1 MTTTPTSKTPDSL
14 FTSAEWYERTINWSA
29 RLAREIPVL
38 MDVLGPP
45 GSGGIIDAGCGTGH
59 QAVALAE
66 RGYRVVGSDLS
77 EEMLA
82 IARRT
87 AEGAG
92 TAPRFVATPYAKLHA
107 TLGDGFDG
115 LYCLGNALAAT
126 GSREGVREAIGQF
139 AACLR
144 TGGRLFVQILNFA
157 PMRATN
163 PCVRGPR
170 VCKVNGVEY
179 ISVRQ
184 FHFGGDAIQV
194 TNVAVFN
201 DGGWKQHAHSG
212 TLYPI
217 TQEELQQWCGE
228 VGLRIDALWSGYE
241 RTTFDVERSVDLIV
255 EATRT

>member
-1 MTTTPTSKTPDSL
+1 MTTTPTSKTPGNL
-14 FTSAEWYERTINWSA
+14 FTSAEWYERTINWAA

-38 MDVLGPP
+38 VDVFGPP

-92 TAPRFVATPYAKLHA
+92 ATPRFVTAPYAKLHA

-144 TGGRLFVQILNFA
+144 TGGRLFVQILNFE
-157 PMRATN
+157 PMRATV

-170 VCKVNGVEY
+170 VCEVNGVEY

-184 FHFGGDAIQV
+184 FHFGGEAIQV
-194 TNVAVFN
+194 TNVVIFN
-201 DGGWKQHAHSG
+201 DGGWRQHAHSG

-217 TQEELQQWCGE
+217 TLAEVREWCGE
-228 VGLRIDALWSGYE
+228 VGLRIDALWGGYE
-241 RTTFDVERSVDLIV
+241 RAPFDVERSVDLIV
-255 EATRT
+255 EATRV